1 MKNKITELLGIKY
14 PILQGGLAWASDAKL
29 AAAVSNAG
37 GAGIIGAGG
46 RTGEWLREEILKAK
60 SLTDKPFGVNVVLQA
75 PNVDE
80 LIDIVCNDKVAFVTL
95 GAGNPVPH
103 FEKLKK
109 AGVKIIPVV
118 PSIKL
123 AQRVEEKGA
132 DAFVMEGMEAGGH
145 IGTITTMALL
155 CNIIPRVNIPAIAA
169 GGISTGRA
177 MAAAMLMGAS
187 GVQMGSVFLLTE
199 ECPAHPA
206 FKQKIIEATDTDSV
220 VTGFSRGHGVRG
232 LKNQFTEKFLAK
244 ETSGAPQDELN
255 DLATGTNRKAS
266 VEGDTENG
274 LVQVGQSLGVLNEIK
289 TCKQAIEDI
298 VTEARATL
306 ADAGKIEI

>member
-14 PILQGGLAWASDAKL
+14 PILQGGLAWASDATL

-46 RTGEWLREEILKAK
+46 RTKEWLHEEIMKAK
-60 SLTDKPFGVNVVLQA
+60 KLTDKPFGVNIVLQV

-80 LIDIVCNDKVAFVTL
+80 LIDVVCNDKVAFATL

-109 AGVKIIPVV
+109 AGVKIIPVI

-155 CNIIPRVNIPAIAA
+155 CNIIPKVKIPVIAA
-169 GGISTGRA
+169 GGISTGKA

-206 FKQKIIEATDTDSV
+206 FKQRIIDATDTDSV

-232 LKNQFTEKFLAK
+232 LKNSFTEKFMVK

-255 DLATGTNRKAS
+255 DMAAGTNRKAS
-266 VEGDTENG
+266 VDGDIENG
-274 LVQVGQSLGVLNEIK
+274 FVQVGQSLGVLNEIK

-298 VTEARATL
+298 VDEAKAAL
-306 ADAGKIEI
+306 AGAGRIEI